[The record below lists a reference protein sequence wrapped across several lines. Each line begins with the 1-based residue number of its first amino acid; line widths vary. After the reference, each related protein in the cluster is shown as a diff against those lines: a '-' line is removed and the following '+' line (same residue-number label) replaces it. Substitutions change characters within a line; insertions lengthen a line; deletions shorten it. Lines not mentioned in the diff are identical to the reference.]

1 MNAAPTGTKY
11 AAWLLLGTVAVAAC
25 DRPDRSLSRGQ
36 LIGPTAPLAG
46 AIVPHPLVLNP
57 VAGGRCPF
65 LTPFTTA
72 FDLVFDHQDAG
83 DLFMEQVTIRLLDG
97 SNIGGSPLLMS
108 SADLAAR
115 FSSTRIRAGV
125 TTRFGFTPQFG
136 CSAFLPR
143 SLRADVMVRDAS
155 GGRRT
160 TQLIVP
166 IDK

>member
-11 AAWLLLGTVAVAAC
+11 AAWLLMGILAAAAC
-25 DRPDRSLSRGQ
+25 DRPDRSLLRVQVIS
-36 LIGPTAPLAG
+36 PTPSLAG
-46 AIVPHPLVLNP
+46 AIVPHPVVLTP

-83 DLFMEQVTIRLLDG
+83 DLFMEQVTIHLLDG

-115 FSSTRIRAGV
+115 FPSTRIRPGV
-125 TTRFGFTPQFG
+125 TSRFGFTPQFG

-155 GGRRT
+155 GAHRT

-166 IDK
+166 IG